1 MNDQVIKLTRSSIPT
16 VIIHM
21 GSFCSKTSDLYTME
35 KLHVQDFSYKK
46 VSIELST
53 LFTTGV
59 SSVSTSQLYIG
70 NLTNNK

>member
-1 MNDQVIKLTRSSIPT
+1 
-16 VIIHM
+16 M

-53 LFTTGV
+53 LFTTEV

-70 NLTNNK
+70 TLTNNKRIQVETLCAI